1 MSKIKDTA
9 ASNTSISEEFN
20 QLLFIAIDL
29 DCFADITLILRRDSH
44 EGLAW
49 EDDNYQR
56 SPHLRLLQK
65 IARHTSASNDMTEAL
80 QALYMRRWVLT
91 KPIARLFAGNQN
103 ARDALRSVCRGLSD
117 TYRFQKTKSTPLHCV
132 LQDCLHDT
140 IDQKVA
146 LELTA
151 AALDR
156 YEEPRRRNVLA
167 SHADLVGKCTN
178 APQLQETL
186 LPKLFGKNARGWMR
200 ITLVQSAYCPCFL
213 VECWYHRGQNVTKS
227 LKIAVCATLSQLTR
241 YYQEY

>member
-65 IARHTSASNDMTEAL
+65 IARHTSASNNMTEA
-80 QALYMRRWVLT
+80 
-91 KPIARLFAGNQN
+91 
-103 ARDALRSVCRGLSD
+103 
-117 TYRFQKTKSTPLHCV
+117 